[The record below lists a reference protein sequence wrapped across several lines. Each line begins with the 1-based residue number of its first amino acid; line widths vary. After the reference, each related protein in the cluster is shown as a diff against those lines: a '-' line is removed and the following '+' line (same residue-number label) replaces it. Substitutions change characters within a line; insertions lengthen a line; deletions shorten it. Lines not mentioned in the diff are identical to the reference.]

1 MQNQHKFTARTR
13 MSDLINEDASLLSSI
28 SRFGISLG
36 FGDKTVREACEANNI
51 DCDTFLSVVNFLSE
65 GNVEINETY
74 NNISI
79 ESVINYLKNAHTY
92 FLDYKLPSIRT
103 KLLDAVESTAQHSSY
118 KVLFMKFFDEY
129 FDEVRKH
136 MDYEDKTVFPYV
148 LRLLKGER
156 RGKYKISDFEE
167 QHSDVDSKLAEL
179 KNILVKYYPSNG
191 INYKLNDVLFDLLWC
206 EKDLA
211 SHNQVEDFFFVPV
224 IEAIEQK
231 IAAKL

>member
-1 MQNQHKFTARTR
+1 VGSTEQNDFLININVIMQNQHKFTARTR

-103 KLLDAVESTAQHSSY
+103 KLLDAVDSTAQSSSY

-136 MDYEDKTVFPYV
+136 MEYEDKTVFPYV
-148 LRLLKGER
+148 LNLLK
-156 RGKYKISDFEE
+156 
-167 QHSDVDSKLAEL
+167 
-179 KNILVKYYPSNG
+179 
-191 INYKLNDVLFDLLWC
+191 
-206 EKDLA
+206 
-211 SHNQVEDFFFVPV
+211 
-224 IEAIEQK
+224 
-231 IAAKL
+231 

>member
-1 MQNQHKFTARTR
+1 MQQHKFTARTR
-13 MSDLINEDASLLSSI
+13 MSELINEDASLLSSI

-36 FGDKTVREACEANNI
+36 FGDKTVKEACEANAI
-51 DCDTFLSVVNFLSE
+51 DCNTFLAVVNFLSE

-79 ESVINYLKNAHTY
+79 ESVINYLKNAHSY
-92 FLDYKLPSIRT
+92 FLDYKLPSIRA
-103 KLLDAVESTAQHSSY
+103 KLIDAVDSSDQSIPY
-118 KVLFMKFFDEY
+118 RVVFIKFFDEY

-148 LRLLKGER
+148 IQLLSGEKNA
-156 RGKYKISDFEE
+156 KYSIAVFEE
-167 QHSDVDSKLAEL
+167 HHTDVDSKLAEL
-179 KNILVKYYPSNG
+179 KNILVKYYPAKG
-191 INYKLNDVLFDLLWC
+191 TNYMLNDVLFDLLWC

-211 SHNQVEDFFFVPV
+211 THNQVEDYFFVPV

-231 IAAKL
+231 IGANL

>member
-1 MQNQHKFTARTR
+1 MQQHKFTARTR
-13 MSDLINEDASLLSSI
+13 MSELINEDASLLSSI

-36 FGDKTVREACEANNI
+36 FGDKTVKEACEANAI
-51 DCDTFLSVVNFLSE
+51 DCNTFLAVVNFLSE

-79 ESVINYLKNAHTY
+79 ESVINYLKNAHSY
-92 FLDYKLPSIRT
+92 FLDYKLPSIRA
-103 KLLDAVESTAQHSSY
+103 KLIDAVDSSDQSIPY
-118 KVLFMKFFDEY
+118 RVVFIKFFDEY

-148 LRLLKGER
+148 IQLLD
-156 RGKYKISDFEE
+156 GKKNAKYSIAVFEE
-167 QHSDVDSKLAEL
+167 HHTDVDSKLAEL
-179 KNILVKYYPSNG
+179 KNILVKYYPAKG
-191 INYKLNDVLFDLLWC
+191 TNYMLNDVLFDLLWC

-211 SHNQVEDFFFVPV
+211 THNQVEDYFFVPV

-231 IAAKL
+231 TDANL

>member
-1 MQNQHKFTARTR
+1 MSQHHKFTARTR

-36 FGDKTVREACEANNI
+36 FGDKTVKEACEANNI
-51 DCDTFLSVVNFLSE
+51 DSNTFLSVVNFLSE
-65 GNVEINETY
+65 GNVEVDETY

-79 ESVINYLKNAHTY
+79 ETVISYLKNAHSY

-103 KLLDAVESTAQHSSY
+103 KLIDAVESSGQLSY
-118 KVLFMKFFDEY
+118 QVVFMKFFDEY

-148 LRLLKGER
+148 IQLLE
-156 RGKYKISDFEE
+156 GKLHPKYRIAIFEE
-167 QHSDVDSKLAEL
+167 HHSDVDSKLAEL
-179 KNILVKYYPSNG
+179 KNILVKYYPAKG
-191 INYKLNDVLFDLLWC
+191 TNYKLNDVLFDLLSC
-206 EKDLA
+206 EKDIA

-231 IAAKL
+231 LRKSHE

>member
-103 KLLDAVESTAQHSSY
+103 KLLDAVESTAQSSSY
-118 KVLFMKFFDEY
+118 KLVFMKFFDEY

-136 MDYEDKTVFPYV
+136 MDYEDMNVFTYV
-148 LRLLKGER
+148 ENLMTGRETGGFRISQFAR
-156 RGKYKISDFEE
+156 RHDQIDAT
-167 QHSDVDSKLAEL
+167 LTEL
-179 KNILVKYYPSNG
+179 KNIIIKYYPAKGN
-191 INYKLNDVLFDLLWC
+191 NHLLNAVLFDIFSC
-206 EKDLA
+206 EQDLA
-211 SHNQVEDFFFVPV
+211 SHCRVEDYLFVPAV
-224 IEAIEQK
+224 LRLEKEGK
-231 IAAKL
+231 